1 MNLVFACNIVW
12 VFHLMVHIT
21 FSVIG
26 RMKEDEWFVVR
37 WEELENLRKKDVL
50 SKYRKWSKISI
61 TFSGVLFD

>member
-1 MNLVFACNIVW
+1 MAFLSCLPHTVV
-12 VFHLMVHIT
+12 

-50 SKYRKWSKISI
+50 SKYRLTLLS
-61 TFSGVLFD
+61 